1 MIHRWP
7 TLDWTHYVLLICC
20 VALIV
25 FLRFEGIILVLLV
38 AAVVGFTLRHR
49 PDSKETAAVVSSIRY
64 SAEDIQDTIA
74 EYERFLTGTDTDSI
88 ADRTLQRP
96 ALADPD
102 CNDPDI
108 EEFHHEYST
117 AKRFLNRLNS
127 KLETHDT
134 IPQLETL
141 LAVTDRRAAALQE
154 RYQRARRAAL
164 RLGRDYS

>member
-1 MIHRWP
+1 MRNHWP
-7 TLDWTHYVLLICC
+7 SLDWTHYILLVCC

-38 AAVVGFTLRHR
+38 SGVVWYTLRNR

-64 SAEDIQDTIA
+64 SAEDIQDTIS

-102 CNDPDI
+102 CTDPDI

-134 IPQLETL
+134 IPQLESL
-141 LAVTDRRAAALQE
+141 LAITDRRAAALEE
-154 RYQRARRAAL
+154 RYQSARRAAL
-164 RLGRDYS
+164 RLGHDYS